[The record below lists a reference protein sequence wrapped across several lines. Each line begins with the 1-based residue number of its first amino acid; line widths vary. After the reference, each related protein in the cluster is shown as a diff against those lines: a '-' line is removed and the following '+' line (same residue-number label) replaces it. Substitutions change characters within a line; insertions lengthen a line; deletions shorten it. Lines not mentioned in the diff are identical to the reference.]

1 MPPVS
6 EAQLDQPGLLEELER
21 LDLMVKPVLPDQM
34 VPPVLPVLPDQM
46 DLMVKPVLPVVG
58 DQSA

>member
-1 MPPVS
+1 MS

-58 DQSA
+58 AQ